1 MDIEFTADEDDDGDE
16 LEDYT
21 PEQTDVPA
29 GYFVIFDTAEF
40 AEAMNCLGVQMTEEG
55 GLYVL
60 DRDTKMLRTVIF
72 DDGKVKPKLNRVQ

>member
-1 MDIEFTADEDDDGDE
+1 MTDEADDDSDDDLIDVE
-16 LEDYT
+16 WT
-21 PEQTDVPA
+21 PEQTDVCA
-29 GYFVIFDTAEF
+29 GSMVIFDTVEF
-40 AEAMNCLGVQMTEEG
+40 CEAMNCLAVQMTEEG

>member
-1 MDIEFTADEDDDGDE
+1 MTDEADDDSDDDLIDVE
-16 LEDYT
+16 YT
-21 PEQTDVPA
+21 PEQTDVCA
-29 GYFVIFDTAEF
+29 GTFVIFDTSEF
-40 AEAMNCLGVQMTEEG
+40 ALAMNCLGVQMTEEG